1 MITRVDHLEICVRD
15 IDAVADLFK
24 KLGFVE
30 IRRTKHHGEAVEL
43 SLPGEDQVVFEFHTG
58 KDEETVGLNHIAF
71 KVDNLEEAVAE
82 FEARGVEFSTPIA
95 TSRAT
100 GRSTCNFRDAAH
112 LRYQLTSY

>member
-1 MITRVDHLEICVRD
+1 MITRVDHLEICVGD
-15 IDAVADLFK
+15 IDAVAELFK

-43 SLPGEDQVVFEFHTG
+43 SLPGEDQLVFEFHTG
-58 KDEETVGLNHIAF
+58 KDEEVVGVNHIAF

-82 FEARGVEFSTPIA
+82 FEARGVKFSTPIA
-95 TSRAT
+95 TSKAT